1 MSDYGKDA
9 LKRLL
14 LRIDEEAYLEL
25 GILSPRPKIVIA
37 GGSALLFIRLNCAH
51 GDPRCRLPFGR

>member
-9 LKRLL
+9 LKNLL

-25 GILSPRPKIVIA
+25 GNLSLRPKIVIA
-37 GGSALLFIRLNCAH
+37 EAVHSFYPI
-51 GDPRCRLPFGR
+51 